1 MSKMIIEVGLRDKDS
16 ILAAITALSGLLGKA
31 PETTEEPD
39 TAEEPEK
46 ETEETEEKPPAKK
59 TTRRRTTRKTT
70 PKKQPD
76 PEPDDDQDEESDDD
90 DEVDLM
96 DQIREFHAKLME
108 DHRPKLISYIKK
120 HDSIKPKDMDAK
132 QQAAYVKFLKTVK

>member
-16 ILAAITALSGLLGKA
+16 VLAAITALSGLLGKVL
-31 PETTEEPD
+31 ETEEP
-39 TAEEPEK
+39 
-46 ETEETEEKPPAKK
+46 ETEEVDEPEEKPPAKK

-90 DEVDLM
+90 VDLM

-108 DHRPKLISYIKK
+108 DHRDKLIDYIKK
-120 HDSIKPKDMDAK
+120 NDKIKPKDMDAK